1 MSGVKRLMKTNHKK
15 KASYF
20 YTWLIQSQFVRVREE
35 SKGTPERVVVNQY
48 ELVSFKSQGAEQ
60 GKGEINKNINLKI
73 SQALKMNI

>member
-1 MSGVKRLMKTNHKK
+1 MKTNHKK